1 MSIINTITSGA
12 TGLIK
17 AVGEAIDRNVTNQGE
32 KLALYNELQK
42 ILNEN
47 EKELTSRHAADMAS
61 DSWLSKNVRPLTL
74 ITLLVLYLAFA
85 LLDAINIMHVSS
97 AYINM
102 LDELTMLVMAF
113 YFGSRGIEKV
123 SRNITIGKK

>member
-1 MSIINTITSGA
+1 MSILNTITSGA

-47 EKELTSRHAADMAS
+47 EKELTARHAADMAS

-74 ITLLVLYLAFA
+74 ITLLLLYLLFA
-85 LLDAINIMHVSS
+85 LFDAINAVHIAK
-97 AYINM
+97 AYIDM
-102 LDELTMLVMAF
+102 LEELTMLVMAF

-123 SRNITIGKK
+123 SRNIKIGKK

>member
-1 MSIINTITSGA
+1 MSLINTITSGA

-42 ILNEN
+42 ILNEQ
-47 EKELTSRHAADMAS
+47 ERELSARHAADMAS

-74 ITLLVLYLAFA
+74 ITLLLLYLIFA
-85 LLDAINIMHVSS
+85 LLDAINVLHVAG

-102 LDELTMLVMAF
+102 LEELTMLVMAF

-123 SRNITIGKK
+123 SRNITLGKK